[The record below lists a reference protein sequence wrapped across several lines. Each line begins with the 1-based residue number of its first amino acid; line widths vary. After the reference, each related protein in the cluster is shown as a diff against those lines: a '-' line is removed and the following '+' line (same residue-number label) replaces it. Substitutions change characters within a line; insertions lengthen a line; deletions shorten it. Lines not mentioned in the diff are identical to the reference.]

1 MLFINNI
8 LKPIFN
14 NIDNHPYRNAFFI
27 LEKYYTYKDLG
38 VEINKIRL
46 HLKSIKNKDKFF
58 GLVTNDDLQT
68 YATIIALWSEGK
80 AFVPI
85 NPKNPH
91 KRNIKII
98 NQINLFHVFDTN
110 SESLYKNLK
119 VINPH
124 KLEYNNNI
132 VNEIFL
138 SEKNND
144 ELLTYI
150 LFTSGS
156 TGEPKGVKISRKN
169 ISSFFENFWKSGITI
184 NPFDRCLQSFDLTFD
199 VSIQS
204 FIAPIVRGACV
215 YTVPNNQIKY
225 SYIYNLL
232 EKQNITFAVLVPSLL
247 GYLRP
252 YFSEISLKNLKNCII
267 TAESCSIDLALE
279 WMKCVPNCN
288 VFNYYGPTEVTIY
301 CSYYKLKKKK
311 NISQNGLLS
320 IGKLFKKLKKIIID
334 KNGNILPNNKKGELC
349 ISGDQVSSGYWN
361 NPKKNNSSFF
371 TLKYENID
379 RRFYKTGDICS
390 ITKDDN
396 ILIHGRLDSQIKID
410 GFRIEIGEIEFI
422 SRKYLKNV
430 NVVIIPNKI
439 KDNYKLI
446 AFIESKKINTNLY
459 KNYLRLKLPTYMIP
473 SKIILLDKFPLN
485 SNDKIDKIVLKR
497 MIND

>member
-8 LKPIFN
+8 LNPIFN
-14 NIDNHPYRNAFFI
+14 NINNHSDRNAFFI

-38 VEINKIRL
+38 IEINKIRS
-46 HLKSIKNKDKFF
+46 HLNSIENKDKFF

-68 YATIIALWSEGK
+68 YAVVIALWSEGK

-85 NPKNPH
+85 NPKNPY
-91 KRNIKII
+91 KRNKKII
-98 NQINLFHVFDTN
+98 NQINLIHVFDTN
-110 SESLYKNLK
+110 SNSLYKKLD
-119 VINPH
+119 VINPN
-124 KLEYNNNI
+124 KLEYDNNI
-132 VNEIFL
+132 LNEL
-138 SEKNND
+138 YLNKKNND
-144 ELLTYI
+144 ELLAYI

-156 TGEPKGVKISRKN
+156 TGEPKGVKINRKN
-169 ISSFFENFWKSGITI
+169 IASFFENFWKSGIGI
-184 NPFDRCLQSFDLTFD
+184 NPNDRCLQSFDLTFD

-204 FIAPIVRGACV
+204 FIAPLIKGACV

-279 WMKCVPNCN
+279 WMKCIPNCN

-334 KNGNILPNNKKGELC
+334 ENGNILPNNKKGELC
-349 ISGDQVSSGYWN
+349 ISGDQVSPGYWN

-371 TLKYENID
+371 EAKFENID
-379 RRFYKTGDICS
+379 RTFYKTGDICS
-390 ITKDDN
+390 ITKDNN
-396 ILIHGRLDSQIKID
+396 ILLHGRLDSQIKID

-422 SRKYLKNV
+422 SREYLKNV
-430 NVVIIPNKI
+430 NVVIISNKI
-439 KDNYKLI
+439 NDNYNLA
-446 AFIESKKINTNLY
+446 AFIESKKIDTKLY

-473 SKIILLDKFPLN
+473 SKIKLLDKFPLN
-485 SNDKIDKIVLKR
+485 SNDKIDKVALKK